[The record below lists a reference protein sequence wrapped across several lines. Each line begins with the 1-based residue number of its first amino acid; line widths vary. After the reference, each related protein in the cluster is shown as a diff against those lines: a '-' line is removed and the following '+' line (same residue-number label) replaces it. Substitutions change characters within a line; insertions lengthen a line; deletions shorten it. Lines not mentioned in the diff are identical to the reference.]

1 MDGWI
6 KLPNSLKN
14 VEWLMNDLERL
25 GWYVDL
31 LYNTTWTNRTVKREG
46 HVFSLTRG
54 QQIVSQRVLQ
64 KRWSKKDDSGE
75 IVGKGISRD
84 AVDKFLS
91 FLEESSLIKRE
102 ILERGNRRFTLITVC
117 DYDCCEYEENV
128 SQPTSYQCAT
138 NVLPTF
144 SQHPTNILPTSYQ
157 CATTLE
163 DSKNVI
169 SKEDKKEEINK
180 ETVSDDTVKKVP
192 DRNLKFEKAAE
203 LWNEIC
209 GDVLPKVIKLT
220 DTRRKKITARVL
232 ESKCKT
238 MDEWTAWL
246 TDYFKKLRASDFA
259 TKGTWCSFDWAF
271 DNGNNWVKTMEGNYD
286 NKETAQDTRH
296 MTIQERVMAE
306 HPNMRLNEA
315 AYEHI
320 AKDGRRTYGSS
331 ETKTVP
337 YDAPPRPNNFY
348 VWCEPTQEW
357 VANY

>member
-1 MDGWI
+1 MEGFVQTSRDLYDNWIWRDAKHLKWFMDLVYRASWQDRVTEIQGRRVE
-6 KLPNSLKN
+6 LK
-14 VEWLMNDLERL
+14 
-25 GWYVDL
+25 
-31 LYNTTWTNRTVKREG
+31 
-46 HVFSLTRG
+46 RG
-54 QQIVSQRVLQ
+54 QQIVSVRLLQ
-64 KRWSKKDDSGE
+64 KRW
-75 IVGKGISRD
+75 
-84 AVDKFLS
+84 ADKNEFDELSNIPARKTIERFLS
-91 FLEESSLIKRE
+91 RLEEHSIVKRDKNDHQFTILTICKYALCGIEVGAEVATPVATPVATMGDNKEYRNKE
-102 ILERGNRRFTLITVC
+102 IREEGN
-117 DYDCCEYEENV
+117 
-128 SQPTSYQCAT
+128 
-138 NVLPTF
+138 
-144 SQHPTNILPTSYQ
+144 
-157 CATTLE
+157 
-163 DSKNVI
+163 K
-169 SKEDKKEEINK
+169 EINK

-192 DRNLKFEKAAE
+192 DRNLKFDKAAE

-209 GDVLPKVIKLT
+209 GDVLPKVLKLT
-220 DTRRKKITARVL
+220 DTRRKKILARAA

-259 TKGTWCSFDWAF
+259 CKGTWCSFDWAF

-306 HPNMRLNEA
+306 HPNMKLNEA

>member
-1 MDGWI
+1 MEGWI
-6 KLPNSLKN
+6 KISRNIRNHWIWQKP
-14 VEWLMNDLERL
+14 EYFQW
-25 GWYVDL
+25 WADL
-31 LYNTTWTNRTVKREG
+31 LMSAEWTDTKKLVGGKVVEVKR
-46 HVFSLTRG
+46 G
-54 QQIVSQRVLQ
+54 QEIVSLRYLQ
-64 KRWSKKDDSGE
+64 KAWERKDN
-75 IVGKGISRD
+75 
-84 AVDKFLS
+84 
-91 FLEESSLIKRE
+91 
-102 ILERGNRRFTLITVC
+102 RG
-117 DYDCCEYEENV
+117 
-128 SQPTSYQCAT
+128 
-138 NVLPTF
+138 
-144 SQHPTNILPTSYQ
+144 
-157 CATTLE
+157 
-163 DSKNVI
+163 NVI
-169 SKEDKKEEINK
+169 STPSFNTVLRFLNLLEQEEMILREKREHQITILTICNYERYQEKDYTGDSTYASTSDSTYASTYGSTNASTYDSKIKNNKNIEEYKEEEEINK

-192 DRNLKFEKAAE
+192 DRNLKFDKAAE

-209 GDVLPKVIKLT
+209 GDVLPKVLKLT
-220 DTRRKKITARVL
+220 DTRRKKILARAA

-259 TKGTWCSFDWAF
+259 CKGTWCSFDWAF

-306 HPNMRLNEA
+306 HPNMKLNEA